1 TYDEDVLLPPVART
15 LLHRYPDPPQAAW
28 RCYPLEEIAAEKL
41 RALLQSRVRL
51 RERGWGASRACRDYY
66 DLWFLLGRS
75 PLNAALVPGLLARK
89 CELRRVTFTSMAD
102 FLAPE
107 LQAVA
112 RSEWERQLLPFV
124 PDKPSADQ
132 VLDQLARLL
141 AALPWGELK
150 RQDVADARD

>member
-1 TYDEDVLLPPVART
+1 
-15 LLHRYPDPPQAAW
+15 
-28 RCYPLEEIAAEKL
+28 
-41 RALLQSRVRL
+41 
-51 RERGWGASRACRDYY
+51 
-66 DLWFLLGRS
+66 
-75 PLNAALVPGLLARK
+75 
-89 CELRRVTFTSMAD
+89 MAD